1 MLRAVCMLMCAAK
14 SSTISLCLASLLP
27 ALQRPVSLPHI
38 CSTLERH
45 HLQDKLQ
52 LYLDRLLILQQRLRR
67 HPLFNKPALSGMGG
81 SHQDYCE
88 VSQALNQW
96 DCRCCQMGL
105 THCYSTVPGA
115 VFSRSCAMSR
125 CVSLR
130 FKPCL
135 LKADCWQALH

>member
-88 VSQALNQW
+88 VSQALKSV
-96 DCRCCQMGL
+96 GL
-105 THCYSTVPGA
+105 PLLPDGPDSLLQHC
-115 VFSRSCAMSR
+115 SRR
-125 CVSLR
+125 CVQQELCHVQMCQPSL
-130 FKPCL
+130 
-135 LKADCWQALH
+135 